1 MADTTHNKMFAQ
13 WWGSV
18 LVQSAIFVQR
28 LVTWDSEA
36 FQIPTTAQTQT
47 LWAIKDETMKL
58 LSVLGLIFLLSS
70 FSYGQD
76 TLRLKRKPEVILKS
90 WYPEF
95 KEFPKLKVGENK
107 ILFTIIPDFEKLSIR
122 DNDINLVVIDDLAKI
137 EETEKTN
144 QYLVTVFHP
153 DKSYIEFEVWFD
165 IGNLTILVMD
175 NSKWTD
181 IKKIYPCKDKRV
193 MLQKIKLKIEN

>member
-1 MADTTHNKMFAQ
+1 MFVS
-13 WWGSV
+13 GM
-18 LVQSAIFVQR
+18 R
-28 LVTWDSEA
+28 E
-36 FQIPTTAQTQT
+36 
-47 LWAIKDETMKL
+47 LWVIKNVTMKL
-58 LSVLGLIFLLSS
+58 LSVLGLFFLLNN

-107 ILFTIIPDFEKLSIR
+107 ILFTIIRDFEKMSIR
-122 DNDINLVVIDDLAKI
+122 DNDIKLVVKDDFAKI
-137 EETEKTN
+137 EETDKTN
-144 QYLVTVFHP
+144 QYLVKVNP
-153 DKSYIEFEVWFD
+153 SDRSSVEFEVWFD

-175 NSKWTD
+175 NYKWTD

-193 MLQKIKLKIEN
+193 MLQKIKLQIEN